1 MTPEQITEADLHALV
16 DGELAPDRRRA
27 VEDHLLQHPEEAALV
42 EGWRRQN
49 AALRAAFDHVAH
61 ETPPTTLRRPK
72 APATPGPIE
81 TGAIHWGR
89 PSASRATRRVDEA
102 RRARRKKA
110 LLSGLLTLVVG
121 ALAAAAI
128 FLALSGGPKSRPPT
142 ASAADPQGY
151 AGRAEV
157 AYQTFAQDAR
167 AVEIDAG
174 RKGELSAWL
183 LRRVGFGLVPDLSP
197 LGLRFLGGR
206 VTPGLREPAG
216 FLVYER
222 DGGDRLALYF
232 ERADGGATPGP
243 GPRRGFLGAIEW
255 RAAGMAFVLIG
266 PVSAELLQA
275 AGERAAAEVI
285 APQATPAEPGR

>member
-1 MTPEQITEADLHALV
+1 MVEEAELHALV
-16 DGELAPDRRRA
+16 DGELDAERRRA

-42 EGWRRQN
+42 EIWRRQN

-61 ETPPTTLRRPK
+61 EAPPTALRRPK
-72 APATPGPIE
+72 APAPAPGPIE
-81 TGAIHWGR
+81 TGVIHWGR
-89 PSASRATRRVDEA
+89 PSASRATRRLDDA
-102 RRARRKKA
+102 RRNRRKKA
-110 LLSGLLTLVVG
+110 LLSGLLTLIAGGV
-121 ALAAAAI
+121 AAAAI
-128 FLALSGGPKSRPPT
+128 VLALSGAPKSRPPV
-142 ASAADPQGY
+142 SVAADPQGY

-222 DGGDRLALYF
+222 DGGDRLSLYF
-232 ERADGGATPGP
+232 ERAESVAAPAP
-243 GPRRGFLGAIEW
+243 GPRRGFLGAVEW
-255 RAAGMAFVLIG
+255 RAAGMAFVLLG

-285 APQATPAEPGR
+285 APQATPGPGEPGR